1 MGPNE
6 FSSFN
11 MLPPEIRHRIWEE
24 ALGDPLRLDSFYWID
39 KQVSPP
45 VFRYQHRYCQPGKRR
60 ITVKARSEA
69 AMTLGLV
76 NHEAREVVRR
86 QYKDLQTFTIHPWGT
101 GDPVTVNVDT
111 KVDMF
116 YFLNLQHYLP
126 ALSTPLQ
133 TNPQIALNLRH
144 LALPLFDIAFWM
156 EDIDRDTLRSLH
168 DPPFLPNG
176 PVQQSPC
183 LWPGLSEVLAALPSL
198 QTLYL
203 IVDRLFSFSNDHH
216 SSRSS
221 SEFVRS
227 RSHLHKL
234 AESQPRDAYGFSD
247 YDSFCA
253 TGGLPLIIEIPD
265 DARVDPSEC
274 EWSPRPKRAAQSPHP
289 PSSPPE
295 VDVRLVID
303 LDVNGQECEHLR
315 MLEWPWARE
324 AATWQRYFA
333 PKVRGYDRYFASRD
347 NARDWYY
354 DVSGHELAAPKPE
367 APYRTASDMRDRNY
381 NPDRYVDSYDC
392 GSSEYDWARRR
403 REWTMMIAT
412 LTLLTPILC
421 LAIYRILDELS
432 TLMYMDSQRD
442 AAEIMS
448 PYKE

>member
-1 MGPNE
+1 
-6 FSSFN
+6 

-39 KQVSPP
+39 KQVSAP
-45 VFRYQHRYCQPGKRR
+45 VFKYQHRYCQPGERR
-60 ITVKARSEA
+60 ITVKARSEVA
-69 AMTLGLV
+69 ITLGLV

-101 GDPVTVNVDT
+101 GNPVTVNVDT

-133 TNPQIALNLRH
+133 TNPHIGVNLRH
-144 LALPLFDIAFWM
+144 LALPLLDIALWM
-156 EDIDRDTLRSLH
+156 EDIDKETLRSPFAPSF
-168 DPPFLPNG
+168 PPRG
-176 PVQQSPC
+176 PIQQSPC
-183 LWPGLSEVLAALPSL
+183 LLPGLSEVLAALPSL

-203 IVDRLFSFSNDHH
+203 VVDRLFSIPYDYP
-216 SSRSS
+216 SSRSGS
-221 SEFVRS
+221 DLVRS

-253 TGGLPLIIEIPD
+253 TGGCLWKIEVPD
-265 DARVDPSEC
+265 DVCVDPEY
-274 EWSPRPKRAAQSPHP
+274 EWSPRSVGDAPTELYLSDFKECDTFFRKVRMELHRLLARLPQPG
-289 PSSPPE
+289 E

-303 LDVNGQECEHLR
+303 LDANVNGHQCEHLR
-315 MLEWPWARE
+315 MFEWPWARE

-367 APYRTASDMRDRNY
+367 APDWTASDMRDRNY

-392 GSSEYDWARRR
+392 GSSEYDWG
-403 REWTMMIAT
+403 
-412 LTLLTPILC
+412 
-421 LAIYRILDELS
+421 S
-432 TLMYMDSQRD
+432 TSEGMDDDDDDCNTNIIDPDSGPGD
-442 AAEIMS
+442 L
-448 PYKE
+448 